1 MAGDALRALAVSVK
15 GHGSAERS
23 RSGSQR
29 LKGSLQAPPGILC
42 GSQQQVGR
50 DRPCPPFPGF
60 RCPAL
65 PSPICFQNLLDGS
78 DGSDGLFAGRPR
90 PSSRTALRSRDRR
103 RGQRVLQTAPAQPR
117 VPAHRDTARV
127 VHWHLDLLLQAEGDQ
142 GGAPGER
149 DINQDSRLRITA
161 PDSSSSSRQV
171 RDALGPQRLT
181 HGCVQPHPSHTHLC
195 AEVTG
200 RAGLPGG
207 HQAGG
212 LQKGF
217 LPVSDRDH
225 RGCHKPCWGKH

>member
-15 GHGSAERS
+15 GRGSAERS

-78 DGSDGLFAGRPR
+78 DGLVAGSPR
-90 PSSRTALRSRDRR
+90 PSSRTAPRSRDRG
-103 RGQRVLQTAPAQPR
+103 RGQRLLRTAPAQPR

-127 VHWHLDLLLQAEGDQ
+127 VHWHLELLLQAEGDQ
-142 GGAPGER
+142 GG
-149 DINQDSRLRITA
+149 
-161 PDSSSSSRQV
+161 
-171 RDALGPQRLT
+171 PQ
-181 HGCVQPHPSHTHLC
+181 GN
-195 AEVTG
+195 
-200 RAGLPGG
+200 
-207 HQAGG
+207 
-212 LQKGF
+212 
-217 LPVSDRDH
+217 
-225 RGCHKPCWGKH
+225 